1 MGWEAILV
9 MVVVVVMVVALAM
22 EWAPPDLLTIGC
34 LLILVSSQAVFGTAK
49 LPDVKVAFQGF
60 SSPSLITI
68 GVLFVIVTGL
78 MQTGAMGLL
87 TSRFIGRP
95 KSVTTAQIRLLFPV
109 TFLSAFLNNTP
120 IVAMF
125 MPVVDDICK
134 RTRISPS
141 KLYMPMAFAATF
153 GGVCTMIGTST
164 NLVVKAK
171 METEGLPAMGFFDI
185 TWIGVPCALGGVIF
199 MLLFSQKL
207 LPDRKPA
214 ISLSDDLRQYTVE
227 MLVQPGGPLVN
238 STIREAGLRS
248 LPGLYLAEIERNGE
262 ALPAVAPNER
272 LQANDRLVF
281 VGIIESV
288 VDLRNTRGLVPATDQ
303 VFKLNTPASHRCL
316 MEAVVSNRCPI
327 IGSSIRDGQFRSR
340 YNSAVIAV
348 ARDGKHIPGKIG
360 DIVLQPG
367 DTLLLEG
374 HPDFAVQQRNSSDF
388 FLVSHVE
395 NSAPIRHDRSWIA
408 IAILGGMILVA
419 SLISREAAGGK
430 PAVDFL
436 LPAALIAAL
445 AMIVTRCCTGTQAR
459 QSIDWSVLIVIG
471 ASLGIGEAISLS
483 GAAKY
488 LSSQSIT
495 LCGDNAWLQLAVIY
509 FLTMILTELVTNNAA
524 AVLMFPLALAVSK
537 TLGVSHMPFMIAIMI
552 AASMGFA
559 TPFGYQTNLMVYGP
573 GGYKFRDYLAVGIP
587 LDLLMMAITVALT
600 PFVFAFHP

>member
-1 MGWEAILV
+1 MGWEAGLV
-9 MVVVVVMVVALAM
+9 LVVVVMMVVVLAM

-34 LLILVSSQAVFGTAK
+34 LLILVVGQAVFGTK
-49 LPDVKVAFQGF
+49 LLPDVNLAFRGF
-60 SSPSLITI
+60 SSPSLITV

-87 TSRFIGRP
+87 TERFVGRP
-95 KSVTTAQIRLLFPV
+95 QTVFSAQVRLLFPV

-153 GGVCTMIGTST
+153 GGVCTLIGTST
-164 NLVVKAK
+164 NLVVKGA
-171 METEGLPAMGFFDI
+171 MEKAGLPPLGFFDI
-185 TWIGVPCALGGVIF
+185 TWVGLPCALGGVIF

-238 STIREAGLRS
+238 VSIREAGLRS
-248 LPGLYLAEIERNGE
+248 LPGLYLAEIERDGQ
-262 ALPAVAPNER
+262 ALAAVAPNER

-288 VDLRNTRGLVPATDQ
+288 VDLRKMRGLAPATDQ
-303 VFKLNTPASHRCL
+303 VFKLDTPTSHRCL

-327 IGSSIRDGQFRSR
+327 IGSTIRDGHFRSR

-374 HPDFAVQQRNSSDF
+374 HPDFATQQRNSSDF

-395 NSAPIRHDRSWIA
+395 NSEPIRHDRSWIA
-408 IAILGGMILVA
+408 ISILGGMILLA
-419 SLISREAAGGK
+419 SLLSRDATPER

-483 GAAKY
+483 GAARY
-488 LSSQSIT
+488 LSQQSIV
-495 LCGDNAWLQLAVIY
+495 LCGSNAWLQLVVIY

-524 AVLMFPLALAVSK
+524 AVLMFPLALEVSK
-537 TLGVSHMPFMIAIMI
+537 TLGVSHVPFMIAIMI

-573 GGYKFRDYLAVGIP
+573 GGYKFSDYLRVGIP
-587 LDLLMMAITVALT
+587 LDLVMMAITVALT
-600 PFVFAFHP
+600 PLVFAF